1 MNKTYK
7 TSYISVRS
15 GYATVM
21 GMFSVGIKGGP
32 SSNNHMFLNDSHHV
46 KSAPHYIVTFSR
58 EIRMGRE
65 VMWLKRLSQIVLSA
79 CRPIHGAA
87 TQSIAEQCTS
97 DGLPWV
103 GNGDKLTS
111 VSPWKDLC
119 SFRQK
124 FSFRFP
130 FIAEQWVSNPQHHH
144 KPSVSHRCQCF
155 LWQFRGEELHGFH
168 ITAGKGGVCFSHRH
182 QTVSKH
188 TLWNVIIIWSMG
200 FNRTKKILHFYETCH
215 QDAWF
220 INVNWPYLLFNA
232 SERNISA
239 HYIKDN
245 VRSAG
250 CYH

>member
-1 MNKTYK
+1 MPEIFWNPFHSETETVISANNYLCNHLIKV
-7 TSYISVRS
+7 TSELVANTHEWIKRIKLVRIFSYDLLTPRWWVCFS
-15 GYATVM
+15 G
-21 GMFSVGIKGGP
+21 GIKGGP
-32 SSNNHMFLNDSHHV
+32 FLIIICFWMIRIIQIHT

-58 EIRMGRE
+58 EIRMGSDVVE
-65 VMWLKRLSQIVLSA
+65 WISQIVLST
-79 CRPIHGAA
+79 CRPIHAAA

-111 VSPWKDLC
+111 VFPWKDLC

-155 LWQFRGEELHGFH
+155 LWQFRGEEPHGFH
-168 ITAGKGGVCFSHRH
+168 ITGGKGGVCFSHHH

-188 TLWNVIIIWSMG
+188 T
-200 FNRTKKILHFYETCH
+200 
-215 QDAWF
+215 
-220 INVNWPYLLFNA
+220 
-232 SERNISA
+232 
-239 HYIKDN
+239 
-245 VRSAG
+245 
-250 CYH
+250 